1 MRYLSIELSEVAVR
15 FVSVDEHI
23 TSHHDFLFT
32 DTKENRYKEQ
42 LLDFLARTGF
52 DKQEFD
58 ECTVCWSSFRS
69 TFVPTNIFSETKPHT
84 LFKLCFG
91 EEIPASQ
98 VDYNRVS
105 EQGIVNVYE
114 IPLWVKSFF
123 VATYPR
129 SIIQHE
135 GSHFVRGMFSMPLY
149 KLATTLVV
157 HHNYFVLIIAK
168 DNKLQFYSM
177 FDYLVTDDIVYYL
190 MFTLNQKNYLKEQAT
205 IQICQGVGASSSIVE
220 ELQLQLAKLQDL
232 KQAKI
237 TVNPDFITQSQKL
250 CVL

>member
-1 MRYLSIELSEVAVR
+1 MKYLSIELSEVAVR
-15 FVSVDEHI
+15 FVSVDEHV

-32 DTKENRYKEQ
+32 DTKDNRYKEQ
-42 LLDFLARTGF
+42 LLDFLAQTGF
-52 DKQEFD
+52 AKQEFD

-69 TFVPTNIFSETKPHT
+69 TFVPTNIFSETKPQK

-91 EEIPASQ
+91 EEIPAAQ
-98 VDYNRVS
+98 IDYNRIP

-123 VATYPR
+123 VSTYPR

-135 GSHFVRGMFSMPLY
+135 GSHFIRGLFSIPVFELT
-149 KLATTLVV
+149 TTLVV
-157 HHNYFVLIIAK
+157 HHTCFLLLIAK

-177 FDYLVTDDIVYYL
+177 FDYLATDDIVYYL
-190 MFTLNQKNYLKEQAT
+190 MFTLNQKNYLNEQAS
-205 IQICQGVGASSSIVE
+205 IRICEGVGASSSIVE
-220 ELQLQLAKLQDL
+220 ELQQQLAKLQDL
-232 KQAKI
+232 KQATI